1 MSTDS
6 MILLDAAKAS
16 SWPMLLDALRTVC
29 VVLTAIVACYGV
41 VKWRRE
47 QVGKKRA
54 DLAEETLA
62 MFYEARDV
70 IMAIRSP
77 LGHSEE
83 GQTRKPEPHET
94 PEQKDARDRAFVLIE
109 RYQKRQELF
118 QRIRAARYRFMALFG
133 NDATKPFEELSK
145 VISDM
150 HMAAYSLR
158 DLWAS
163 RPSRIADAQR
173 LDQDVRKQEAIFYW
187 SSEDPIGPRVDSIVA
202 DVEKTCRAAIMKG
215 A

>member
-1 MSTDS
+1 
-6 MILLDAAKAS
+6 MILLESAKAS
-16 SWPMLLDALRTVC
+16 DWAMLLDFLRTLS
-29 VVLTAIVACYGV
+29 VVVAAMVACYGV
-41 VKWRRE
+41 IKWRRE
-47 QVGKKRA
+47 LLGKKRA

-77 LGHSEE
+77 LGYSEE
-83 GQTRKPEPHET
+83 GHTRKPLPYET

-118 QRIRAARYRFMALFG
+118 QRIGAARYRFMALFG
-133 NDATKPFEELSK
+133 ADATKPFEELSQ
-145 VISDM
+145 VISEM
-150 HMAAYSLR
+150 HIAAYSLM
-158 DLWAS
+158 DLWSS

-173 LDQDVRKQEAIFYW
+173 IDEDVRKQEAIFYW
-187 SSEDPIGPRVDSIVA
+187 SSQ
-202 DVEKTCRAAIMKG
+202 DVIKARLDTMIAEIERTCRAAIMKG